1 MVRPQIATCST
12 ELLFPHA
19 LDVRMGQK
27 TTSLYSS
34 FLLYMLSKISSI
46 LLGVSEIDID
56 SAGIGNERDFRL
68 AFVHRK
74 RSLDLR
80 LSMMRMVLSWNQH
93 TDWNCVDQRREW
105 FFLGIELQ
113 CGLDDSLC
121 WLHDLCLVLS

>member
-46 LLGVSEIDID
+46 LLGVSKIDID

-68 AFVHRK
+68 DFVHRNRRPELR
-74 RSLDLR
+74 RSTT
-80 LSMMRMVLSWNQH
+80 RMILAWNLCIGSR
-93 TDWNCVDQRREW
+93 DWNCVYR
-105 FFLGIELQ
+105 
-113 CGLDDSLC
+113 
-121 WLHDLCLVLS
+121 